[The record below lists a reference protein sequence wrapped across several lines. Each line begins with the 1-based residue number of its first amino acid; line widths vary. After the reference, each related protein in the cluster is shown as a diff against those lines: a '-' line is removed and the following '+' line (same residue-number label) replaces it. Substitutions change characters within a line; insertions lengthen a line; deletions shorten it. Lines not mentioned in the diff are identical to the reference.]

1 MKNFSVKSGKIVV
14 SDPCYDTGEL
24 TVLARNGRWLASVKK
39 TDEGSWGMRVASIL
53 VHHEEFDPIG
63 KDYREDVEYI
73 GVDSGQAGVFDLN
86 SYGSGSF
93 YDTCCRATDKD
104 FGFVPGGFVSSSG
117 YGDGGYQV
125 RIHRSGGKSEAVEIV
140 FIRKER

>member
-1 MKNFSVKSGKIVV
+1 MKSFSVTSGNIFV

-24 TVLARNGRWLASVKK
+24 KVPARNGRWLASVQK
-39 TDEGSWGMRVASIL
+39 TDEGSWGTRVASIL
-53 VHHEEFDPIG
+53 VHHESFDPIG
-63 KDYREDVEYI
+63 KKYGQDLEHI
-73 GVDSGQAGVFDLN
+73 GVDSGQAGVFDIG

-117 YGDGGYQV
+117 YGDGGYKV
-125 RIHRSGGKSEAVEIV
+125 RIFKAGGRSEAVEIV
-140 FIRKER
+140 FIRKD